1 MPRSQNLQHP
11 PKQPSPT
18 SSRLKPLQR
27 SAALPSAAPYRR
39 HIERAAWGGKRR
51 LDRWTPSGWIAPLPD
66 LRPEPQKWPIV
77 TQQQP
82 LCVLVRSRG
91 PSILSS
97 RAPMTKHRLRAP
109 CMRPGSASGSLVR
122 LGGAKHGAF
131 IEVAAGEHQA
141 DRKPAGAVHG
151 HNQARQCARGPP
163 ARGDSAR
170 TL

>member
-1 MPRSQNLQHP
+1 MPRSLGPQHP

-27 SAALPSAAPYRR
+27 SAALPSAAL
-39 HIERAAWGGKRR
+39 IDDTSKGC
-51 LDRWTPSGWIAPLPD
+51 LVPLPD
-66 LRPEPQKWPIV
+66 LRPEPQKWPLV